1 MKKGSFHI
9 EQLSEGFFEIFRD
22 GTLQK
27 MEPARLESIQD
38 DSSLGKHSSPIGIDP
53 VYITDGEVHILL
65 DAGLGW
71 GLDHRSRYKNTS
83 NTVTN
88 LEIFGINPEQIQFV
102 VLSHLHYDHAA
113 GSTRVNEQFKT
124 ESVFPN
130 ARYILQQ
137 KEWESA
143 LQNHDQS
150 HEGPGAGYR
159 MDELY
164 KLAAEK
170 RFHFIDEEFYK
181 LIPGIDLIR
190 SGGHTAGHQIVR
202 INGENGP
209 AYYMGDLIPT
219 EYHLNHYAMKQID
232 ENPLQSKKFKTL
244 LLREAFNSGAYLY
257 FYHSLFKK
265 SGKLARDEDKKYVL
279 LEE

>member
-1 MKKGSFHI
+1 MKTDRFQI

-22 GTLQK
+22 STLQK
-27 MEPARLESIQD
+27 MNPERLESIQD

-53 VYITDGEVHILL
+53 VYITDGDIHILL

-71 GLDHRSRYKNTS
+71 GLDHRSTYKNTS

-88 LEIFGINPEQIQFV
+88 LEIFGVKPEQIQFV

-113 GSTRVNEQFKT
+113 GSTRVNEHFKT
-124 ESVFPN
+124 EPVFPN
-130 ARYILQQ
+130 ARYILQR

-143 LQNHDQS
+143 LNAP
-150 HEGPGAGYR
+150 EKPGTGTGAGYR

-170 RFHFIDEEFYK
+170 RFHFIDEDFYE

-202 INGENGP
+202 IHTGNST

-219 EYHLNHYAMKQID
+219 EYHLNHYAMKQMD
-232 ENPLQSKKFKTL
+232 EDPLQSKKFKTL
-244 LLREAFNSGAYLY
+244 LLREAFKSGSYLF
-257 FYHSLFKK
+257 FYHSLYKK

>member
-1 MKKGSFHI
+1 MQSGRFEI
-9 EQLSEGFFEIFRD
+9 EQLSEGFFEIFQD

-27 MEPARLESIQD
+27 MKPERLDNIRD

-83 NTVTN
+83 NTLTN
-88 LEIFGINPEQIQFV
+88 LEIFGVKPEQIQFV

-113 GSTRVNEQFKT
+113 GSTRVNEHFKT
-124 ESVFPN
+124 EPVFPN
-130 ARYILQQ
+130 ARYILQS
-137 KEWESA
+137 KEWEA
-143 LQNHDQS
+143 AFENHDKP
-150 HEGPGAGYR
+150 HTGPGAGYR

-164 KLAAEK
+164 KLAAED
-170 RFHFIDEEFYK
+170 RFHFIDDEFYE

-190 SGGHTAGHQIVR
+190 SGGHTPGHQIVR
-202 INGENGP
+202 INGGEGT

-219 EYHLNHYAMKQID
+219 EYHLNHYAMKQLD
-232 ENPLQSKKFKTL
+232 QDPLQSKKFKIL
-244 LLREAFNSGAYLY
+244 LLREAFNSGSYLY